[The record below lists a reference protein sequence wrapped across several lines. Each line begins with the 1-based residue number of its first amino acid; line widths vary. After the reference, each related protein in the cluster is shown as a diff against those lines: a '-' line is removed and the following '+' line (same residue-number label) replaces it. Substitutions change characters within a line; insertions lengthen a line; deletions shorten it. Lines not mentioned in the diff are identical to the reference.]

1 MGLALDE
8 PKDTDEIFERDSITF
23 MVDKQLLAEAQPITV
38 DFITVGSRSGFSIK
52 SGLKNDCGSSG
63 CSC

>member
-8 PKDTDEIFERDSITF
+8 PKDTDEIFERDTITF
-23 MVDKQLLAEAQPITV
+23 MVDKGLLAQAQSIKV
-38 DFITVGSRSGFSIK
+38 DYVTMGTRSGFSIT
-52 SGLKNDCGSSG
+52 SGLKSDCCGT